1 MARYVATVPTSWSAE
16 QAFAFMSDMRRFP
29 EWDPGVR
36 EVVQVVGEGPG
47 PGAVYDLTVAAVGTT
62 TMRYEVRSFEAP
74 RRVLLVSTT
83 PWLSSVDEVRVE
95 PAPGGAVVVYD
106 AVLTLNGPLRLFDV
120 LLRVAFRWIGGRAE
134 AGMRRRL
141 AGVPS

>member
-62 TMRYEVRSFEAP
+62 TMRYEVRAFEAP